1 MILNKQESNN
11 SKKFLESVDS
21 GSNSEIIVDK
31 EIFVAIHQN
40 ETNVLQNF
48 NKLVSKDFIQ
58 FHFCLKGSC
67 DLVFNEGSYK
77 LSLSKGKSLLLY
89 NPQRTLPINLS
100 NNTNSTVI
108 TLLISIKKFHLLF
121 SDEASYITFLSK
133 ENILKKYYTEETIS
147 PSMSIVLTQ
156 LLNFS
161 LNKSVKPLYFKAKTF
176 EILSLYFNTSDE
188 ANLEQCPFLVSETN
202 VNKIKLAKDIIINRL
217 SEPPSLIDLANEIGL
232 SLKKLKEGF
241 KQIYGDSVYS
251 FLIDYKMELARTLLE
266 SGDYNVNEV
275 GLKIGYST
283 SCHFIAAFKKKY
295 GITPKKY
302 FMSLSS

>member
-283 SCHFIAAFKKKY
+283 SSHFIAAFKEKY

>member
-48 NKLVSKDFIQ
+48 NKLVS
-58 FHFCLKGSC
+58 
-67 DLVFNEGSYK
+67 
-77 LSLSKGKSLLLY
+77 SLSKGKSLLLY

-283 SCHFIAAFKKKY
+283 SSHFIAAFKKKY

>member
-1 MILNKQESNN
+1 MILNKEENNN
-11 SKKFLESVDS
+11 SKKFLKSIEV
-21 GSNSEIIVDK
+21 GSISETIVEK

-40 ETNVLQNF
+40 ETSVLQNF

-67 DLVFNEGSYK
+67 ELVFNEGTYK
-77 LSLSKGKSLLLY
+77 LSLSQGKSLLLY
-89 NPQRTLPINLS
+89 NPQRTLPINLL

-133 ENILKKYYTEETIS
+133 ENVLKKYYTEETIP

-156 LLNFS
+156 LLNFN

-217 SEPPSLIDLANEIGL
+217 AEPPSLIDLANEIGL

-283 SCHFIAAFKKKY
+283 SSHFIAAFKKKY

-302 FMSLSS
+302 FMSLST

>member
-217 SEPPSLIDLANEIGL
+217 SEPPSLLDLANEIGL

-283 SCHFIAAFKKKY
+283 SSHFIAAFKKKY